1 MEVGIFFAGADGP
14 AVVLGISLHPPAI
27 QDAQVDAAVGADF
40 HAAGAGRFQGPAR
53 IVQPNVNPLHHV
65 AGQVDLIVFQENDAA
80 EKLGSAS
87 DMYDLGDQLLA
98 TMAPR
103 MSLSR
108 EQKLHRSI
116 LIVDDRAKPVEVA
129 KN

>member
-27 QDAQVDAAVGADF
+27 QDAQVDATVGADF

-65 AGQVDLIVFQENDAA
+65 TGQVDLIVFQENDAA
-80 EKLGSAS
+80 AKLRSS
-87 DMYDLGDQLLA
+87 CDVHNLDDQLLPA
-98 TMAPR
+98 SIAG
-103 MSLSR
+103 MSL
-108 EQKLHRSI
+108 
-116 LIVDDRAKPVEVA
+116 P
-129 KN
+129 